1 MSSYEEESYGYKV
14 DLEAFSGPLDLLL
27 YLIRQEEVEIADI
40 PIARITDQYLQHLEV
55 MQQVNVNLAG
65 EFLVMA
71 ATLMEIKSRM
81 LLPQPER
88 EGDEEQ
94 EDPRADLIRQLIE
107 YKRFKDAARA
117 LAARADEQALK
128 FTRGAAAALGLPER
142 APEEN
147 LPILLGEVTVW
158 DLVAAFKVIL
168 SQTTLDPTR
177 HIVLDERPASAYCN
191 DLLDELRSRRHATLR
206 ELFNPADG
214 RLGLIHA
221 FMALLELIRRR
232 RVRAEQAGAHGDIRI
247 VLLDDTPLSETELV
261 APTPPPPEPEAP
273 EATPPEPA
281 PPPAAAASDEDA
293 AADTEVEDIAVPEV
307 AALGDTDGE
316 PPPAAGEET
325 HAVVEDAVPVI
336 PLRPEPAPRVRKR
349 KARATPI
356 APAAALALRRRHRQ
370 RTRCLL
376 ARFARLRPLASTRR
390 VAGPRRRR

>member
-1 MSSYEEESYGYKV
+1 MVSSYEEESYGYKV
-14 DLEAFSGPLDLLL
+14 DLETFSGPLDLLL

-128 FTRGAAAALGLPER
+128 FTRGAAAVLGLPER
-142 APEEN
+142 APEED

-177 HIVLDERPASAYCN
+177 QIVLDERPASAYCN
-191 DLLDELRSRRHATLR
+191 DLLDELRSRRSATLR
-206 ELFNPADG
+206 ELFNPAEG

-232 RVRAEQAGAHGDIRI
+232 RVRAEQAGTHGDIRI

-261 APTPPPPEPEAP
+261 AP
-273 EATPPEPA
+273 EATPAEPA
-281 PPPAAAASDEDA
+281 PPEPSLAPVAGADDEAAAP
-293 AADTEVEDIAVPEV
+293 DTEVEDIAVPEV
-307 AALGDTDGE
+307 PALDSVAAE
-316 PPPAAGEET
+316 PAGGEEA
-325 HAVVEDAVPVI
+325 HAVVEDAVPVV
-336 PLRPEPAPRVRKR
+336 PLRPEPAPRARKR
-349 KARATPI
+349 RARARPL
-356 APAAALALRRRHRQ
+356 APAQALALRRRQRQ
-370 RTRCLL
+370 RAKCLL
-376 ARFARLRPLASTRR
+376 ARFARLRPVVAVRR
-390 VAGPRRRR
+390 AAGIVGPRRHRQP